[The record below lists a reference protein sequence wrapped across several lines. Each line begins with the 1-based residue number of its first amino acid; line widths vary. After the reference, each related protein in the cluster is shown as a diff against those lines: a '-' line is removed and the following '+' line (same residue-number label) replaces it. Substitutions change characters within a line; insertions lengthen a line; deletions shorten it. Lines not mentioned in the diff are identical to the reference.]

1 MGTLKFAV
9 VSILFVACAADYV
22 MAETQASTPYRAA
35 RIFITD
41 SQSWEVDAGG
51 GGTAGGF
58 GTAGSG
64 GARPQTAEIV
74 KTFGERCPQVV
85 VNNKKEASDYV
96 VVLDHEGG
104 KSIFLRKNKVAVFD
118 RRSGDVVISHSTRSL
133 GNSVQDA
140 CEAINKNWQEHGAA
154 LRAADVK
161 DDPPAT
167 NSQARVSVTS
177 NPDGADIEVDG
188 AFMGNAPSTL
198 ELAPG
203 DHVIMLKKN
212 GYRVWQRTI
221 RVTGGEVRLNGQLEP
236 AR

>member
-1 MGTLKFAV
+1 MK
-9 VSILFVACAADYV
+9 AASRSV
-22 MAETQASTPYRAA
+22 
-35 RIFITD
+35 
-41 SQSWEVDAGG
+41 
-51 GGTAGGF
+51 
-58 GTAGSG
+58 
-64 GARPQTAEIV
+64 
-74 KTFGERCPQVV
+74 
-85 VNNKKEASDYV
+85 
-96 VVLDHEGG
+96 
-104 KSIFLRKNKVAVFD
+104 RKNKVAVFD

-140 CEAINKNWQEHGAA
+140 CVAINKNWQEHGAA

-161 DDPPAT
+161 DEPPGN

-198 ELAPG
+198 ELARG
-203 DHVIMLKKN
+203 DHIIILKKN
-212 GYRVWQRTI
+212 GCRLWQRTV